1 MTDQQGASRT
11 HCGELRRRTAI
22 LSNPLYITAK
32 QCSELL
38 NADDVLAE
46 IERVVAWD
54 AAGRVRWPSPPNMNM
69 RDRFENHYHLK
80 ACILDDLSVAGFR
93 LVSHNA
99 TDETS
104 QDATRFVVL
113 VDVESSRPLA
123 FVDETWT
130 YAQRTVASIVMA
142 ARRLALEDAGTLALV
157 GAGRLATTALE
168 YYTRLFK
175 LREVRVASRRPETRG
190 ALADRAR
197 ARYGLKA
204 VAFDSAAAAVRGAD
218 LILTA
223 TNSARAVLDESW
235 VAPGA
240 VVATLDSAE
249 PGRELV
255 EKADLFV
262 VDSREQLRKE
272 LIELFGPEAPSWID
286 ATVAEVVGGT
296 HPGRTSADQR
306 VLIVT
311 QGMASQ
317 DVALAHLA
325 YRRAVEKQLGQRMVA
340 ALPS

>member
-1 MTDQQGASRT
+1 M
-11 HCGELRRRTAI
+11 
-22 LSNPLYITAK
+22 
-32 QCSELL
+32 
-38 NADDVLAE
+38 LAE
-46 IERVVAWD
+46 IERVIAWD
-54 AAGRVRWPSPPNMNM
+54 ARGLVRWPSPPNMNM

-80 ACILDDLSVAGFR
+80 ACILDEISVAGFR

-104 QDATRFVVL
+104 QEATRFVVL

-142 ARRLALEDAGTLALV
+142 ARRLAREDAGTLALV

-175 LREVRVASRRPETRG
+175 LREVRIASRRPETRA
-190 ALADRAR
+190 ALAAKASAKYGINAR
-197 ARYGLKA
+197 AA
-204 VAFDSAAAAVRGAD
+204 DSIEAAVRGAD

-223 TNSARAVLDESW
+223 TNSASAMLEEAW
-235 VAPGA
+235 VARGA

-249 PGRELV
+249 PGRDLV

-272 LIELFGPEAPSWID
+272 LTELFGAEAPDWID
-286 ATVAEVVGGT
+286 ATVAEVVSGK
-296 HPGRTSADQR
+296 HPGRTSAEQR

-325 YRRAVEKQLGQRMVA
+325 YQRALKQDLGQPMAA
-340 ALPS
+340 ALPED

>member
-1 MTDQQGASRT
+1 
-11 HCGELRRRTAI
+11 
-22 LSNPLYITAK
+22 
-32 QCSELL
+32 
-38 NADDVLAE
+38 VLAE

-54 AAGRVRWPSPPNMNM
+54 AAGLVRWPSPPNMNM

-80 ACILDDLSVAGFR
+80 ACILDELSVAGFR

-142 ARRLALEDAGTLALV
+142 ARRLAREGAGTLALV
-157 GAGRLATTALE
+157 GAGRLATTALD

-175 LREVRVASRRPETRG
+175 LREVRIASRRAETRA
-190 ALADRAR
+190 ALASRAS
-197 ARYGLKA
+197 ARYA
-204 VAFDSAAAAVRGAD
+204 ITARPADSIEAAVTGAD
-218 LILTA
+218 LVLTA
-223 TNSARAVLDESW
+223 TNSGRAMLEERW
-235 VAPGA
+235 IGRGA
-240 VVATLDSAE
+240 VVAALDSAE
-249 PGRELV
+249 PGRDLV

-272 LIELFGPEAPSWID
+272 LVELFGPEAPQWVD
-286 ATVAEVVGGT
+286 ATVAEVVSGK
-296 HPGRTSADQR
+296 HPGRTSPDER

-317 DVALAHLA
+317 DVALANLA
-325 YRRAVEKQLGQRMVA
+325 YQRALKRNLGQPLVT
-340 ALPS
+340 ALPED

>member
-1 MTDQQGASRT
+1 MTFP
-11 HCGELRRRTAI
+11 I
-22 LSNPLYITAK
+22 YITAK
-32 QCSELL
+32 ECRELL
-38 NADDVLAE
+38 TADDVLAE

-54 AAGRVRWPSPPNMNM
+54 AQGLVRWPTPPNMNM

-80 ACILDDLSVAGFR
+80 ACILDEISVAGFR

-142 ARRLALEDAGTLALV
+142 ARRLAREDAGTLALV

-168 YYTRLFK
+168 YYARLFK

-190 ALADRAR
+190 ALAKLATTK
-197 ARYGLKA
+197 YGVKA
-204 VAFDSAAAAVRGAD
+204 TPADSIEATVRGAD

-223 TNSARAVLDESW
+223 TNSARAMLEESW

-249 PGRELV
+249 PGR
-255 EKADLFV
+255 DL
-262 VDSREQLRKE
+262 
-272 LIELFGPEAPSWID
+272 
-286 ATVAEVVGGT
+286 
-296 HPGRTSADQR
+296 
-306 VLIVT
+306 
-311 QGMASQ
+311 
-317 DVALAHLA
+317 
-325 YRRAVEKQLGQRMVA
+325 
-340 ALPS
+340 

>member
-1 MTDQQGASRT
+1 
-11 HCGELRRRTAI
+11 
-22 LSNPLYITAK
+22 
-32 QCSELL
+32 
-38 NADDVLAE
+38 VLAE
-46 IERVVAWD
+46 IERVIAWD
-54 AAGRVRWPSPPNMNM
+54 ADGRVRWPSPPNMNM

-80 ACILDDLSVAGFR
+80 ACILDELSVAGFR
-93 LVSHNA
+93 LVAHNA

-142 ARRLALEDAGTLALV
+142 ARRLAREDASTLALI

-168 YYTRLFK
+168 YYARLFR
-175 LREVRVASRRPETRG
+175 LREVRIASRRPETRG
-190 ALADRAR
+190 ALAESAR
-197 ARYGLKA
+197 QRYGINA
-204 VAFDSAAAAVRGAD
+204 TAAANVEAAVRGAD

-223 TNSARAVLDESW
+223 TNSARAVIEEPW
-235 VAPGA
+235 VAKGA

-249 PGRELV
+249 PGRDLV

-272 LIELFGPEAPSWID
+272 LTELFGSEAPGWID
-286 ATVAEVVGGT
+286 ATVAEVVGGR
-296 HPGRTSADQR
+296 HPGRTSPEQR

-317 DVALAHLA
+317 DVALAHLV
-325 YRRAVEKQLGQRMVA
+325 YQRALSTELGQPMRA
-340 ALPS
+340 ALPEH

>member
-1 MTDQQGASRT
+1 
-11 HCGELRRRTAI
+11 
-22 LSNPLYITAK
+22 
-32 QCSELL
+32 
-38 NADDVLAE
+38 
-46 IERVVAWD
+46 
-54 AAGRVRWPSPPNMNM
+54 MNM

-80 ACILDDLSVAGFR
+80 ACILDELSVAGFR

-104 QDATRFVVL
+104 NDATRFVVL

-142 ARRLALEDAGTLALV
+142 ARRLARKDAGTLALV

-175 LREVRVASRRPETRG
+175 LREVRIASRRPETRK
-190 ALADRAR
+190 ALAERAN
-197 ARYGLKA
+197 ARYGVNAKA
-204 VAFDSAAAAVRGAD
+204 ADSIEAAVRGAD
-218 LILTA
+218 LVLCA
-223 TNSARAVLDESW
+223 TNSARAVLEEPWIAS
-235 VAPGA
+235 GA

-272 LIELFGPEAPSWID
+272 LTELFGAEAPGWID
-286 ATVAEVVGGT
+286 ATVAELVSGK
-296 HPGRTSADQR
+296 HPGRTNPEQR
-306 VLIVT
+306 ALIVT

-317 DVALAHLA
+317 DVALANLA
-325 YRRAVEKQLGQRMVA
+325 YRRALERDLGQPMLA
-340 ALPS
+340 ALPE

>member
-1 MTDQQGASRT
+1 M
-11 HCGELRRRTAI
+11 
-22 LSNPLYITAK
+22 
-32 QCSELL
+32 
-38 NADDVLAE
+38 LAE

-54 AAGRVRWPSPPNMNM
+54 AAGRACWPEPRNMNM
-69 RDRFENHYHLK
+69 RDRRQSRHHGRRTDE
-80 ACILDDLSVAGFR
+80 LSIAGFR

-142 ARRLALEDAGTLALV
+142 VRRLARDDAGTLALI
-157 GAGRLATTALE
+157 GAGRLATTALD
-168 YYTRLFK
+168 YYTRLFR
-175 LREVRVASRRPETRG
+175 LREVRIASRRPETRG
-190 ALADRAR
+190 ALASKAAQRFGLSAR
-197 ARYGLKA
+197 P
-204 VAFDSAAAAVRGAD
+204 VDTVEAAVRGAD

-223 TNSARAVLDESW
+223 TNSARAMLEERW
-235 VAPGA
+235 VGPGA
-240 VVATLDSAE
+240 VVAALDSAE
-249 PGRELV
+249 PGRDLA

-272 LIELFGPEAPSWID
+272 LIELFGPDAPGWVD
-286 ATVAEVVGGT
+286 ATVAEVVSGK
-296 HPGRTSADQR
+296 HPGRTSPEQR
-306 VLIVT
+306 ALIVT

-325 YRRAVEKQLGQRMVA
+325 YQRALKQSLGQPLVA
-340 ALPS
+340 ALPET

>member
-1 MTDQQGASRT
+1 MKGVK
-11 HCGELRRRTAI
+11 AI
-22 LSNPLYITAK
+22 LSNPLYVTAR

-38 NADDVLAE
+38 SAEDVLGE

-54 AAGRVRWPSPPNMNM
+54 AAGRVRWPAPPNMNM
-69 RDRFENHYHLK
+69 RDRFDNHYHLK
-80 ACILDDLSVAGFR
+80 ACILDELSVAGFR

-142 ARRLALEDAGTLALV
+142 ARRLAREDAGTLALV

-168 YYTRLFK
+168 YYSRLFR
-175 LREVRVASRRPETRG
+175 LREVRIASRRPQTRA
-190 ALADRAR
+190 ALADRAKH
-197 ARYGLKA
+197 RYGVKA
-204 VAFDSAAAAVRGAD
+204 TAADTVEAAVRGAD

-223 TNSARAVLDESW
+223 TNSARAVLEDSW
-235 VAPGA
+235 VARGA

-249 PGRELV
+249 PGRDLI

-272 LIELFGPEAPSWID
+272 LTELFGPEAPGWID
-286 ATVAEVVGGT
+286 ATVAEVVGGK
-296 HPGRTSADQR
+296 HPGRTSPDQR

-325 YRRAVEKQLGQRMVA
+325 YRRALEKQLGQRMIA
-340 ALPS
+340 ALPESGSE

>member
-1 MTDQQGASRT
+1 M
-11 HCGELRRRTAI
+11 
-22 LSNPLYITAK
+22 
-32 QCSELL
+32 
-38 NADDVLAE
+38 LAG
-46 IERVVAWD
+46 IERVIAWD

-80 ACILDDLSVAGFR
+80 ACILDELSVAGFR
-93 LVSHNA
+93 LVAHNA

-142 ARRLALEDAGTLALV
+142 ARRLARADAATLALV
-157 GAGRLATTALE
+157 GAGRLATTALD
-168 YYTRLFK
+168 YYTRLFRM
-175 LREVRVASRRPETRG
+175 REVRIASRRPETRR
-190 ALADRAR
+190 ALAERAR
-197 ARYGLKA
+197 GRYGINA
-204 VAFDSAAAAVRGAD
+204 TPADSVEAAVRGAD

-223 TNSARAVLDESW
+223 TNSARAVLEESW

-249 PGRELV
+249 PGRDLV

-272 LIELFGPEAPSWID
+272 LTELFGPEAPGWID
-286 ATVAEVVGGT
+286 ATVAEVVGGK
-296 HPGRTSADQR
+296 HPGRTSPGQR

-317 DVALAHLA
+317 DVALAHVVYQRALA
-325 YRRAVEKQLGQRMVA
+325 KELGQPMRA
-340 ALPS
+340 ALPEQ

>member
-1 MTDQQGASRT
+1 MPANPIY
-11 HCGELRRRTAI
+11 LTAR
-22 LSNPLYITAK
+22 

-38 NADDVLAE
+38 TTDDVLAE
-46 IERVVAWD
+46 IERVVSWD

-80 ACILDDLSVAGFR
+80 ACILDDISVAGFR

-142 ARRLALEDAGTLALV
+142 ARRLAREDAATLALV

-168 YYTRLFK
+168 YYTRLFR
-175 LREVRVASRRPETRG
+175 LREVRIASRRPETRG
-190 ALADRAR
+190 ALAERAKR
-197 ARYGLKA
+197 QYGIKA
-204 VAFDSAAAAVRGAD
+204 TPADNAEAAVRGAD

-223 TNSARAVLDESW
+223 TNSARAVLEESW
-235 VAPGA
+235 VGRGA

-249 PGRELV
+249 PGRDLV

-272 LIELFGPEAPSWID
+272 LTELFGPEAPGWID
-286 ATVAEVVGGT
+286 ATVAEVVGGK
-296 HPGRTSADQR
+296 HRGRTSPEQR

-317 DVALAHLA
+317 DVALAHLV
-325 YRRAVEKQLGQRMVA
+325 YQRALAKQLGQPMRA
-340 ALPS
+340 ALPEQ

>member
-1 MTDQQGASRT
+1 M
-11 HCGELRRRTAI
+11 
-22 LSNPLYITAK
+22 SNAPIYISAR
-32 QCSELL
+32 QCQELL
-38 NADDVLAE
+38 TPDDVLKE

-80 ACILDDLSVAGFR
+80 ACILDELSVAGFR
-93 LVSHNA
+93 IVSHNA

-142 ARRLALEDAGTLALV
+142 ARALARKDAGTLALV

-168 YYTRLFK
+168 YYSRLFQ
-175 LREVRVASRRPETRG
+175 LRDVRIASRRAETRG
-190 ALADRAR
+190 ALAAKACSTYGLQAR
-197 ARYGLKA
+197 AADSIEDA
-204 VAFDSAAAAVRGAD
+204 VCGAD
-218 LILTA
+218 LVLTA
-223 TNSARAVLDESW
+223 TNSAKQILEDAW
-235 VAPGA
+235 IAPGA
-240 VVATLDSAE
+240 VVATLDTAE
-249 PGRELV
+249 PGRGYA

-262 VDSREQLRKE
+262 VDSREQLRRE
-272 LIELFGPEAPSWID
+272 LTELFGETAPGWVD
-286 ATVAEVVGGT
+286 ATVAEVIGGK
-296 HPGRTSADQR
+296 HPGRTSDAQR

-317 DVALAHLA
+317 DVALANLA
-325 YRRAVEKQLGQRMVA
+325 YRRAVERKLGQRLEA
-340 ALPS
+340 ALPV

>member
-1 MTDQQGASRT
+1 M
-11 HCGELRRRTAI
+11 
-22 LSNPLYITAK
+22 
-32 QCSELL
+32 
-38 NADDVLAE
+38 LAE
-46 IERVVAWD
+46 IERVVSWD
-54 AAGRVRWPSPPNMNM
+54 AAGRVRWPAPPNMNM

-80 ACILDDLSVAGFR
+80 ACILDEISVAGFR
-93 LVSHNA
+93 LVAHNA

-142 ARRLALEDAGTLALV
+142 ARRLARPDAGTLALV

-175 LREVRVASRRPETRG
+175 LREVRIASRRPETRG
-190 ALADRAR
+190 ALATRAT
-197 ARYGLKA
+197 ARHGI
-204 VAFDSAAAAVRGAD
+204 AARPAGSVEEAVRGAD
-218 LILTA
+218 LVLTA
-223 TNSARAVLDESW
+223 TNSARAMLEESW
-235 VAPGA
+235 VMPGA
-240 VVATLDSAE
+240 VVAALDSAE
-249 PGRELV
+249 PGRDLA

-272 LIELFGPEAPSWID
+272 LTELFGAEAPDWVD
-286 ATVAEVVGGT
+286 ATVAEVVSGK
-296 HPGRTSADQR
+296 HPGRTSPDQR
-306 VLIVT
+306 VLIIT

-325 YRRAVEKQLGQRMVA
+325 YQRARKRSMGQPMVA
-340 ALPS
+340 AVPAE

>member
-1 MTDQQGASRT
+1 MLT
-11 HCGELRRRTAI
+11 
-22 LSNPLYITAK
+22 
-32 QCSELL
+32 
-38 NADDVLAE
+38 E

-54 AAGRVRWPSPPNMNM
+54 AQGLVRWPAPPNMNM

-80 ACILDDLSVAGFR
+80 ACILDEISVAGFR

-104 QDATRFVVL
+104 TDATRFVVL

-142 ARRLALEDAGTLALV
+142 AHRLAREGAGTLALV

-168 YYTRLFK
+168 YYARLFK
-175 LREVRVASRRPETRG
+175 LKEVRIASRRPETRG
-190 ALADRAR
+190 ALAAR
-197 ARYGLKA
+197 ASAKYGLKA
-204 VAFDSAAAAVRGAD
+204 TPADSIEAAVRGAD

-223 TNSARAVLDESW
+223 TNSASAMLEESW
-235 VAPGA
+235 VSPGA
-240 VVATLDSAE
+240 VIATLDSAE
-249 PGRELV
+249 PGRDLV

-272 LIELFGPEAPSWID
+272 LTELFGPEAPGWID
-286 ATVAEVVGGT
+286 ATVAEVVSGK
-296 HPGRTSADQR
+296 HPGRTSPDQR
-306 VLIVT
+306 VLIIT

-317 DVALAHLA
+317 DVALANLA
-325 YRRAVEKQLGQRMVA
+325 YERAMKKHLGQPMLA
-340 ALPS
+340 ALPED

>member
-1 MTDQQGASRT
+1 MA
-11 HCGELRRRTAI
+11 AAPI
-22 LSNPLYITAK
+22 YITAK
-32 QCSELL
+32 ECSELL
-38 NADDVLAE
+38 TAGDVLAQ
-46 IERVVAWD
+46 IERVIAWD

-69 RDRFENHYHLK
+69 RDCFENHYHLK
-80 ACILDDLSVAGFR
+80 ACILDEISVAGFC

-104 QDATRFVVL
+104 HDATRFVVL

-142 ARRLALEDAGTLALV
+142 ARRLAREGAGTLALV

-168 YYTRLFK
+168 YYTRLFE
-175 LREVRVASRRPETRG
+175 LREVRIASRRPETRA
-190 ALADRAR
+190 ALADKAKTL
-197 ARYGLKA
+197 YGIAAKPA
-204 VAFDSAAAAVRGAD
+204 DSIEAAVRGAD
-218 LILTA
+218 LVLTA
-223 TNSARAVLDESW
+223 TNSARAMLEETW
-235 VAPGA
+235 VGPGT

-249 PGRELV
+249 PGRDLA

-272 LIELFGPEAPSWID
+272 LAELFGADAPSWVD
-286 ATVAEVVGGT
+286 ATVADVVSGK
-296 HPGRTSADQR
+296 HPGRTNADQR

-317 DVALAHLA
+317 DVALANLA
-325 YRRAVEKQLGQRMVA
+325 YQRAVERRLGQPMIA
-340 ALPS
+340 ALPEH